1 MVFFFVIRRN
11 HECGG
16 REEYG
21 EFAIALRT
29 SINLDLAECMPI
41 VFLGGSLSNRFFGRK
56 GRGIRK
62 RHLGGRECVKVRLMG
77 CSHDSFF
84 KMSHIHT

>member
-1 MVFFFVIRRN
+1 MVIRRN

-16 REEYG
+16 RENG

-41 VFLGGSLSNRFFGRK
+41 VFLGGSPTDFSGE
-56 GRGIRK
+56 GA
-62 RHLGGRECVKVRLMG
+62 E
-77 CSHDSFF
+77 
-84 KMSHIHT
+84 